1 MAQTKRLAGSVLG
14 AILLCCACGSTAHA
28 RKVASAGAA
37 YGRATE
43 VLLQVTEETA
53 ADADSARLLSEAQ
66 GLARDERRAL
76 LEKHAPVS
84 QTLADLERLRRHAR
98 LLVRYFE
105 ALGRL
110 ADNDSDTEAADAT
123 ASAATALNR
132 LGQELTGSTLLTA
145 PERDLLSQT
154 ARLSVEVAR
163 RHAIGREISAR
174 ADSIDREIR
183 IQQSAPRRPAPQAAR
198 RPRDDGEP
206 RARARRHAPLRRERR
221 RGPPR
226 AGWPCGAVTS

>member
-14 AILLCCACGSTAHA
+14 ALLLCCACGSTAHA

-43 VLLQVTEETA
+43 VLLQVTQETA
-53 ADADSARLLSEAQ
+53 VDADSARLLSEAQ

-154 ARLSVEVAR
+154 ARLSVEAAR

-183 IQQSAPRRPAPQAAR
+183 IQRAAPRRPAPQAAR
-198 RPRDDGEP
+198 RPRDGGES
-206 RARARRHAPLRRERR
+206 RA
-221 RGPPR
+221 
-226 AGWPCGAVTS
+226 